1 MATALL
7 DIAVEFDSLGN
18 ATWAIL
24 SYQLSYLA
32 FSILF
37 PHLSDFIGRRAAV
50 LLAFVLFTAFSLGA
64 GWAQTINQLIALRAL
79 QGVGGAGLYSLAL
92 VLLVELST
100 QKLVPLTSAIMGAI
114 VAVSGI
120 LGPVVGGLFT
130 EYVTWR
136 WIFWLK

>member
-7 DIAVEFDSLGN
+7 EIDLEFDSLGS
-18 ATWAIL
+18 ATWSIL

-32 FSILF
+32 FSTLF
-37 PHLSDFIGRRAAV
+37 PHLSDFIGRRSAV

-64 GWAQTINQLIALRAL
+64 GWAQTINQLIAFRAL

-92 VLLVELST
+92 VLLIELST
-100 QKLVPLTSAIMGAI
+100 AKLVPLTSVVMGAI
-114 VAVSGI
+114 VAVAGI
-120 LGPVVGGLFT
+120 MGPIVGGLFT
-130 EYVTWR
+130 EYATWR